1 MPADKPLAV
10 GEIMGAHGI
19 KGGVWVRPFG
29 QASGRARA
37 LRDVVL
43 MRGDELAPARV
54 ASVREVEGRWTVTFE
69 GITSRTDAEG
79 LQGWLIGVRE
89 PDAAPLPEGT
99 FYVHDLV
106 GREVTAEDGA
116 FLGVLTDVM
125 HTGGNDVYVID
136 GPDGELLFPAL
147 KELVLECAAGA
158 RTMRVRLLPGLRE
171 ACLTRRA

>member
-1 MPADKPLAV
+1 MSGVKPLAV

-29 QASGRARA
+29 DVPGRAHA

-54 ASVREVEGRWTVTFE
+54 ASVRVVERRWTVTFE
-69 GITSRTDAEG
+69 GITSRTEAEG
-79 LQGWLIGVRE
+79 LSGWLIGVTER
-89 PDAAPLPEGT
+89 AAPPLPEGT

-106 GREVTAEDGA
+106 GREVATEDGA
-116 FLGVLTDVM
+116 FLGVVTDVM

-136 GPDGELLFPAL
+136 GPEGELLFPAL
-147 KELVLECAAGA
+147 KELVLECAPGA
-158 RTMRVRLLPGLRE
+158 RTMRVRLLPGLLE